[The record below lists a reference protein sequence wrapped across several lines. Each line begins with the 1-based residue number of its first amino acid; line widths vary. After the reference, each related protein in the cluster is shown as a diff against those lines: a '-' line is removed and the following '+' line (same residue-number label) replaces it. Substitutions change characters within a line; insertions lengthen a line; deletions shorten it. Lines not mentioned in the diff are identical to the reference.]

1 MQMCICISTYLSW
14 CVCVRALG
22 LPPSR
27 IYFHFVFRVEMHH
40 SHMRTTGDQ
49 TKGFSYRFFF
59 SIFSLV
65 SLYTSRRIAFAFY
78 ARTDS
83 KLHIERPLHVFGSVF
98 RIRGDDVRILF
109 IFMYIDKNW
118 NSSYRHNRNVLR
130 LCGPNGHSARVRT
143 VRAKRLYAAR
153 C

>member
-1 MQMCICISTYLSW
+1 MKRRNWKLLSHRNTHTTTHTIRRDAVLLICERDADVYMHKHVSIVV
-14 CVCVRALG
+14 CVCARALG

-109 IFMYIDKNW
+109 IFMYIDKN
-118 NSSYRHNRNVLR
+118 
-130 LCGPNGHSARVRT
+130 
-143 VRAKRLYAAR
+143 
-153 C
+153 